1 MIKHIRNHP
10 IDHEKWY
17 PRFMNECEW
26 KFEGKSGIPEEPF
39 THWTYRVAGPEI
51 KKDYLVQGLWE
62 DIEPNLPLKL
72 KPRSVF
78 ANLYNHGDSSWVH
91 PDPHDYSV
99 VCFLN
104 PEWDKNWDGLL
115 IFLTEDEKQIKFACF
130 PEGGTY
136 VLFESYIPH
145 KPVAVSREAKV
156 PRLAVTYQCEFIA

>member
-26 KFEGKSGIPEEPF
+26 KFEGKSGIPEDPF
-39 THWTYRVAGPEI
+39 PHWTYRVAGPEI
-51 KKDYLVQGLWE
+51 KKDYLVQG
-62 DIEPNLPLKL
+62 
-72 KPRSVF
+72 V
-78 ANLYNHGDSSWVH
+78 YNHGDSSWVH

-136 VLFESYIPH
+136 VLFESNIPH